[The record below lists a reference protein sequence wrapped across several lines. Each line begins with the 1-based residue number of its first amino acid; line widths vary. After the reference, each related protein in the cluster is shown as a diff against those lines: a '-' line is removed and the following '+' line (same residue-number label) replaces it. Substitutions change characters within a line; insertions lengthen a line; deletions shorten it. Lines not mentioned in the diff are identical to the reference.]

1 MYESGERAIV
11 RRGLKRGIE
20 GGGTT
25 AVQGR
30 GGEQEQEAL
39 GGDGCMALEG
49 GVIADDS
56 ELECTTSGGCSGH
69 GPAARQE
76 CCSSGSLQSEGGV

>member
-1 MYESGERAIV
+1 M
-11 RRGLKRGIE
+11 KTGIE
-20 GGGTT
+20 GGGMT

-30 GGEQEQEAL
+30 GGEQEQEAR

-56 ELECTTSGGCSGH
+56 DDG
-69 GPAARQE
+69 A
-76 CCSSGSLQSEGGV
+76 

>member
-1 MYESGERAIV
+1 MMYESGERAIV

-20 GGGTT
+20 GGGMT

-30 GGEQEQEAL
+30 GGEQEQEVL
-39 GGDGCMALEG
+39 EGDGCMDVEG

-56 ELECTTSGGCSGH
+56 DDG
-69 GPAARQE
+69 A
-76 CCSSGSLQSEGGV
+76 